1 LGNSYWSRQERG
13 EDWLGESLRVGGTGF
28 WVEVGN
34 GPLVWGQA
42 GRSTPAG
49 GEGHRVR
56 ELGKVVSCGGS
67 GEKGW
72 RTELDLSRRKS
83 LDDHHRAATVG
94 TEPERSESRISRS
107 ACKLSS
113 SSSLRVP
120 VPVAAEVC
128 FSLRT
133 TKGHLLNESAIAESY
148 TRFKRSER
156 ASAS

>member
-13 EDWLGESLRVGGTGF
+13 EDWLGESLRVVGTGF

-42 GRSTPAG
+42 GRTTPAG

-72 RTELDLSRRKS
+72 RTELDLSRRKP
-83 LDDHHRAATVG
+83 LDDHHGPATVG
-94 TEPERSESRISRS
+94 TEPKRSGFLGGGGWWLGLRLNRSEGLPAKWQESGPP
-107 ACKLSS
+107 
-113 SSSLRVP
+113 P
-120 VPVAAEVC
+120 VGEQPPFGGPEYV
-128 FSLRT
+128 LQYLGR
-133 TKGHLLNESAIAESY
+133 Y
-148 TRFKRSER
+148 TRWC
-156 ASAS
+156 